1 MKSKQTSGRK
11 SLARSPLLDEQFC
24 FALYST
30 GLAMN
35 KVYRKLL
42 RGLGLTY
49 SQYLVMLIL
58 WENDEVTVSD
68 IGARLFLDSATLTP
82 LLKRLETSGLITRS
96 RSAEDERQVVISLTD
111 KGWEMQGAAAE
122 IYHAVG
128 CATECS
134 PGELS
139 MLKKQL
145 ESLREKLMKNA

>member
-1 MKSKQTSGRK
+1 MDQVTANQPSK
-11 SLARSPLLDEQFC
+11 RSPLLDEQFC

-58 WENDEVTVSD
+58 WEGDAVTVSD

-82 LLKRLETSGLITRS
+82 LLKRMETSGLITRA
-96 RSAEDERQVVISLTD
+96 RSASDERQVVIALTD
-111 KGWEMQGAAAE
+111 EGREMQGAAAE
-122 IYHAVG
+122 IFNSVL
-128 CATECS
+128 CATGCS
-134 PGELS
+134 PNELA

-145 ESLREKLMKNA
+145 EALRARLIENA